1 MKNLTQILSLI
12 LICLGISTYATG
24 QQYELNPEIQERMK
38 QLSFLEGK
46 WEGSGW
52 RLAQDQKKYTFN
64 QTEDVSFQRSGTHLQ
79 IEGIGISDGKV
90 VHHAIAMISPTK
102 DENRFEFASYLQSGQ
117 KGNFKAEMK
126 EGKFYWYPNEQVR
139 YIITLNEKG
148 QWFEIGEYNM
158 GDRWFQFFEMTL
170 DKIE

>member
-12 LICLGISTYATG
+12 LFSLGISTYATG
-24 QQYELNPEIQERMK
+24 QQDVLNPEIQERMK

-52 RLAQDQKKYTFN
+52 MISQDQNRYTFE
-64 QTEDVSFQRSGTHLQ
+64 QTEEVKFQLSGTHLQ
-79 IEGIGISDGKV
+79 IEGKGVSDGEV
-90 VHHAIAMISPTK
+90 IHHALAMISPKTE
-102 DENRFEFASYLQSGQ
+102 ENKFEFSSYLQSGQ
-117 KGNFKAEMK
+117 KGTFKAEMK
-126 EGKFYWYPNEQVR
+126 EGKFYWFPNEQVR

-158 GDRWFQFFEMTL
+158 GDRWIQFFEMTL
-170 DKIE
+170 DKVE